1 MVSFNDLKQLSTR
14 SKAVVAAARQTM
26 LAPDTSKIQ
35 PFFSITDVELH
46 SGIPAGRIRN
56 ILRHQ
61 KFDGMPLPSGRTKE
75 AIGQQADSL
84 VGRGSKLFYTA
95 DEYSKIMHALNPERY
110 RPKGANAVVL
120 SVCNYKGGVT
130 KSTSA
135 VSLAQA
141 LSSVGHGRI
150 LVMDLD
156 PQGSMTNL
164 FGYSQT
170 LDIESDMTT
179 LPVLM
184 GQEASL
190 KSKVLKTYWPGTD
203 LIPSDPAL
211 QSVESHFMRDIQEN
225 GLQAMLRLRK
235 ALVDLKLEYDFIII
249 DTPPSLNN
257 LTTHALLNTDGV
269 IMPLPPSNLDLCS
282 ASMFW
287 DLFIETCARFGAEDH
302 PDDPIFSFIKVFTP
316 KVEKT
321 RSSQQV
327 LLWIKE
333 TYSRYLSGVQ
343 VPKSAAVANAADSFS
358 TVFDTPPKGSTYKRS
373 ISHDI
378 VRDAYI
384 ALAKEIEAE
393 AIAIWNPSGQGNQA

>member
-1 MVSFNDLKQLSTR
+1 
-14 SKAVVAAARQTM
+14 M

-46 SGIPAGRIRN
+46 SGIPASRIRTV
-56 ILRHQ
+56 LRHQ
-61 KFDGMPLPSGRTKE
+61 KVDGQPLPSGRTKE
-75 AIGQQADSL
+75 AIGPQADSL

-95 DEYSKIMHALNPERY
+95 DEYSTIMRALNPERY
-110 RPKGANAVVL
+110 RPKGVNAVVI

-141 LSSVGHGRI
+141 LSSLGHGRI
-150 LVMDLD
+150 LAIDLD
-156 PQGSMTNL
+156 PQGSLTNL

-170 LDIESDMTT
+170 LDIESNMTT
-179 LPVLM
+179 LPILM
-184 GQEASL
+184 GHETSL
-190 KSKVLKTYWPGTD
+190 KSKVLKTYWPGAD

-211 QSVESHFMRDIQEN
+211 QSVESNFMRDIQEN

-235 ALVDLKLEYDFIII
+235 SLVELKTEYDFIII

-302 PDDPIFSFIKVFTP
+302 PDDAIFSFIKVFSP
-316 KVEKT
+316 KVERT
-321 RSSQQV
+321 RSCQQV
-327 LLWIKE
+327 LHWIKE
-333 TYSRYLSGVQ
+333 TYARYLSGVQ
-343 VPKSAAVANAADSFS
+343 VPKSAAVASAADSFS
-358 TVFDTPPKGSTYKRS
+358 TVFDTPPKGATYKRS
-373 ISHDI
+373 ISHDL

-384 ALAKEIEAE
+384 DLAKEVEVEAMS
-393 AIAIWNPSGQGNQA
+393 IWYPSNQVKAA

>member
-14 SKAVVAAARQTM
+14 SKAVVATARRTM

-46 SGIPAGRIRN
+46 SGIPASRIRTV
-56 ILRHQ
+56 LRHQ
-61 KFDGMPLPSGRTKE
+61 KVDGQPLPSGRTKE
-75 AIGQQADSL
+75 AIGPQADSL

-95 DEYSKIMHALNPERY
+95 DEYSTIMRALNPERY
-110 RPKGANAVVL
+110 RPKGVNAVVI

-141 LSSVGHGRI
+141 LSSLGHGRI
-150 LVMDLD
+150 LAIDLD
-156 PQGSMTNL
+156 PQGSLTNL

-170 LDIESDMTT
+170 LDIESNMTT
-179 LPVLM
+179 LPILM
-184 GQEASL
+184 GHETSL
-190 KSKVLKTYWPGTD
+190 KSKVLKTYWPGAD

-211 QSVESHFMRDIQEN
+211 QSVESNFMRDIQEN

-235 ALVDLKLEYDFIII
+235 SLVELKTEYDFIII

-302 PDDPIFSFIKVFTP
+302 PDDAIFSFIKVFSP
-316 KVEKT
+316 KVERT
-321 RSSQQV
+321 RSCQQV
-327 LLWIKE
+327 LHWIKE
-333 TYSRYLSGVQ
+333 TYARYLSGVQ
-343 VPKSAAVANAADSFS
+343 VPKSAAVASAADSFS
-358 TVFDTPPKGSTYKRS
+358 TVFDTPPKGATYKRS
-373 ISHDI
+373 ISHDL

-384 ALAKEIEAE
+384 DLAKEVEVEAMS
-393 AIAIWNPSGQGNQA
+393 IWYPSNQVKAA